1 MREGGAGYTC
11 VGVVSPEDIRRRI
24 EEAFPGAQ
32 VSVADATG
40 AGDHFEVRVRAAAFA
55 GRTLVEQH
63 QLVYGALGTLMGR
76 IHALALQTETLE
88 EARG

>member
-1 MREGGAGYTC
+1 M
-11 VGVVSPEDIRRRI
+11 SPEDIRRRI
-24 EEAFPGAQ
+24 EDALPGAR
-32 VSVADATG
+32 VTVADATG
-40 AGDHFEVRVRAAAFA
+40 AGDHFEVRVRAAAFT

-63 QLVYGALGTLMGR
+63 QLVYGALGSLMGR

>member
-1 MREGGAGYTC
+1 M
-11 VGVVSPEDIRRRI
+11 SPEDIRRRI
-24 EEAFPGAQ
+24 EDALPGAR
-32 VSVADATG
+32 VTVADATG

-63 QLVYGALGTLMGR
+63 QLVYGALGSLMGR
-76 IHALALQTETLE
+76 IHALALQTESPQ

>member
-1 MREGGAGYTC
+1 M
-11 VGVVSPEDIRRRI
+11 VSPEDIRRRI
-24 EEAFPGAQ
+24 EDALPGAR
-32 VSVADATG
+32 VTVADATG
-40 AGDHFEVRVRAAAFA
+40 AGDHFEVHVRAAAFA

-63 QLVYGALGTLMGR
+63 QLVYGALGSLMGR